1 MRFRFPS
8 DGSRPAE
15 GPKVRIYSRRSR
27 YYRPALPLS
36 TLKLSPRCM
45 SPWKCESPSY
55 CYEEYFITSHIRI
68 CCSQLPLY
76 TVQRERRWGEEK
88 NRINNPTLIVKHSGA
103 AAATAT
109 SVRQN
114 GNTVFPLI
122 THARI
127 SGAINWFWELSSIF
141 NPSSGSVGWVKEK
154 KKKKKERNPPWKPE
168 QGRNPAHSRFT
179 QRPWWLVD
187 SWQQTETF

>member
-8 DGSRPAE
+8 DRSRPAK
-15 GPKVRIYSRRSR
+15 GPKVRIYSHWSR
-27 YYRPALPLS
+27 YYRPAVPLS
-36 TLKLSPRCM
+36 TLKLSRRCM

-55 CYEEYFITSHIRI
+55 RYEEYFITFHIRI

-76 TVQRERRWGEEK
+76 TVQREERREGEK
-88 NRINNPTLIVKHSGA
+88 KKHRINNPTLIVKHSGA
-103 AAATAT
+103 VAATAT

-127 SGAINWFWELSSIF
+127 SGAIN
-141 NPSSGSVGWVKEK
+141 
-154 KKKKKERNPPWKPE
+154 
-168 QGRNPAHSRFT
+168 
-179 QRPWWLVD
+179 
-187 SWQQTETF
+187 

>member
-8 DGSRPAE
+8 DRSRPAE
-15 GPKVRIYSRRSR
+15 GPKVRVYSRRSR
-27 YYRPALPLS
+27 YYRSALPLS

-55 CYEEYFITSHIRI
+55 CYEECFITSHIRI

-76 TVQRERRWGEEK
+76 TVQRERRGWGEEK

-127 SGAINWFWELSSIF
+127 SGAIN
-141 NPSSGSVGWVKEK
+141 
-154 KKKKKERNPPWKPE
+154 
-168 QGRNPAHSRFT
+168 
-179 QRPWWLVD
+179 
-187 SWQQTETF
+187 